1 MGEEVA
7 YRRQDWSLVDHVVD
21 GHEDVVVVGK
31 DKNEDGEDENEEV
44 VVDLVVP
51 KVK

>member
-21 GHEDVVVVGK
+21 GHEDVDVDDE
-31 DKNEDGEDENEEV
+31 DKNEDGEDEDEEM
-44 VVDLVVP
+44 VVDLVG
-51 KVK
+51 